1 MEETLSP
8 TGVILEVLGDLELP
22 ILTPIKETSDRYVV
36 MLSLPM
42 NRKLTKDIL
51 KQDLE
56 NKGLKVLDVDTFRED
71 SKRFAWIEVVP
82 TGTGDEIGR
91 N

>member
-22 ILTPIKETSDRYVV
+22 ILTPIKETEDRYMI
-36 MLSLPM
+36 MLSLSK

-51 KQDLE
+51 QQELE

-71 SKRFAWIEVVP
+71 GERFAWIEVVP
-82 TGTGDEIGR
+82 NGTGDEIGR